1 MDFVLPGMKTTLI
14 LLYILPSELLD
25 DHIHCQRAIIFC
37 KESSEQQLSTV
48 DLLHI
53 VSKPSCKQMWCHPG
67 FVALFIEHR
76 QSRVRAIRKSSRIFR
91 MVNEYWLQLKVAICI
106 SPEQESLLVLSHFE
120 ARH

>member
-1 MDFVLPGMKTTLI
+1 MDVVLPGMKTTLI

-76 QSRVRAIRKSSRIFR
+76 QSRFRAIRKSF
-91 MVNEYWLQLKVAICI
+91 LT
-106 SPEQESLLVLSHFE
+106 
-120 ARH
+120 ARYEINYSGTYVTLFCPDRLT